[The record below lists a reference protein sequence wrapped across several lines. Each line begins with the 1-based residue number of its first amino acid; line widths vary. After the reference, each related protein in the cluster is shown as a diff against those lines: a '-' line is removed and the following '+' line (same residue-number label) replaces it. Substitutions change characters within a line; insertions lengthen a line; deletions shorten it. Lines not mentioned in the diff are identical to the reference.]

1 MPQSLS
7 KVYLHIVF
15 STKHR
20 YPFLANSEFRAEM
33 HRYLG
38 GTCNALGCRAI
49 AVGGVSDHVHIL
61 CLLSRK
67 LSIADMVMDLKGQS
81 SRWAKKGRPPLSH
94 FRWQRGYGVFSVSE
108 SSVEIV
114 RNYINNQ
121 QEHHRK
127 KSFKEEYLGILE
139 EHKIEYDENFVWD

>member
-20 YPFLANSEFRAEM
+20 HPFLANPEFRAEM

-38 GTCNALGCRAI
+38 GTCNAIGSRVI
-49 AVGGVSDHVHIL
+49 AAGGISDHVHIL

-67 LSIADMVMDLKGQS
+67 QSIADMVMALKGQS
-81 SRWAKKGRPPLSH
+81 SRWAKQSRPALRR

-108 SSVEIV
+108 SAVEVV
-114 RNYINNQ
+114 RAYVNNQ
-121 QEHHRK
+121 EVHHRK
-127 KSFKEEYLGILE
+127 KSFKEEYLRLLE
-139 EHKIEYDENFVWD
+139 EHNITYEESYLWD